1 MIEIIKISSSFL
13 FSPLFYI
20 LVLFIIGLFN
30 IINKKNKSG
39 ACLIFMSLTLY
50 LFSCEFF
57 ISPVLQ
63 KLESR
68 YSDLSEKNLKNSE
81 IYILLGGGILNN
93 TLVGNIPTLSAYSRI
108 HKTVELYHKELKPIY
123 ISGGNLLENSET
135 ESFVYKKELIK
146 LGVSEKD
153 IFLETKSRNTYEN
166 SKYMKSIMNFKGIK
180 SAILITSA
188 SHMSR
193 SMYIFKDKKLEFYP
207 AKTGYLGSYSDR
219 KYLRYIPQFRN
230 LNNSMII
237 LHEYIGMVYYII
249 RY

>member
-1 MIEIIKISSSFL
+1 MIEIIKIGSSFL

-20 LVLFIIGLFN
+20 LVLFIIGVFN
-30 IINKKNKSG
+30 IINRKNKSG
-39 ACLIFMSLTLY
+39 ACLIFISLTLY

-57 ISPVLQ
+57 ISPFLQ

-68 YSDLSEKNLKNSE
+68 YPDLSEENLKNSE

-93 TLVGNIPTLSAYSRI
+93 TLVGNTPTISAYSRI
-108 HKTVELYHKELKPIY
+108 HKTVELYNKEPKSIY
-123 ISGGNLLENSET
+123 ISGGKLLEESES

-146 LGVSEKD
+146 LGVNEED

-166 SKYMKSIMNFKGIK
+166 SKYMKSIMNFKEIE
-180 SAILITSA
+180 SAVLITSA

-193 SMYIFKDKKLEFYP
+193 SMYIFKDKKLRFYP
-207 AKTGYLGSYSDR
+207 AKAGYLGSYSGR

-230 LNNSMII
+230 LNNSMIV
-237 LHEYIGMVYYII
+237 LHEYIGIAYYII